1 MQVQQFSEDVES
13 MLRLKDGREKEMEVL
28 VARHQ
33 RKLIH
38 FLERMVVDRE
48 VAEDLAQEVFLRVY
62 LARHTYQPVAEFT
75 TWLFCIAANQARKY
89 ISRERRFYDEIST
102 VSPRALHRYS
112 VERVKTP
119 EQLALMGEKR
129 RKVRAAIHAL
139 PERQRDAIVLHRYEE
154 REYAEIA
161 SRMECSVGAVKSL
174 LFRTHSSLRP
184 RLMEC
189 AAT

>member
-1 MQVQQFSEDVES
+1 MQVQRFSEDVES
-13 MLRLKDGREKEMEVL
+13 MLRLKEGREKEMDVL

-62 LARHTYQPVAEFT
+62 LARHNYEPVAEFT

-89 ISRERRFYDEIST
+89 ISRERRFHDDIST
-102 VSPRALHRYS
+102 MSPRALHRFS
-112 VERVKTP
+112 AERVKTP

-129 RKVRAAIHAL
+129 RQVRAAISSL
-139 PERQRDAIVLHRYEE
+139 PARQRDAIVLHRYEE
-154 REYAEIA
+154 REYSEIA
-161 SRMECSVGAVKSL
+161 TKLECSVGAVKSL
-174 LFRTHSSLRP
+174 LFRTHSTLRP

-189 AAT
+189 GV